1 MAFRLGAAIGG
12 AAKRASEILD
22 EERKEAVSM
31 TEDTLKTWTQLG
43 LPKAIERRTN
53 KTTNRKLAKQLKDN
67 KFSVDQIAVIMGQ
80 GKSEEVLSYLDKQR
94 TKYGSKYVIPHGD
107 IVTISGTYEDT
118 GLTIDKILENVQG
131 KVNRGMSIGDA
142 VQDTT
147 GKSYTGGLTGLL
159 GGDNTALM
167 KQKMDAFGVAAGVDI
182 NELRAL
188 ASDDITYDDPL
199 RKGTISLS
207 DPASAPIKT
216 SLLNSFEQSAARQLG
231 GKNVTIVDGQVQTPG
246 MKVDS
251 QIKARNIAIEANKL
265 FAQIMSKGD
274 TSQADALS
282 TVNVF
287 IREEAAKTRNDKPGL
302 TLDSLED
309 LDASQLPGAIE
320 SLLKG
325 AKGTE
330 LMSMQL
336 AAIKALKE
344 AYLNQGTL
352 NEAAAEKAAKEKVDS
367 IIKNLNEV

>member
-159 GGDNTALM
+159 GGDNAALM

-282 TVNVF
+282 TVNMF
-287 IREEAAKTRNDKPGL
+287 IREEAAKTRTGKPGF
-302 TLDSLED
+302 TLDSLEG

-325 AKGTE
+325 ADNNQI
-330 LMSMQL
+330 MSMQV

-352 NEAAAEKAAKEKVDS
+352 NEAAAEKAAKEKVGS
-367 IIKNLNEV
+367 IIKNLNEG

>member
-207 DPASAPIKT
+207 DPASKPIKT
-216 SLLNSFEQSAARQLG
+216 SLLNRFEQSAARLLG
-231 GKNVTIVDGQVQTPG
+231 GKNVTIVDDIVQTPG
-246 MKVDS
+246 MKVES
-251 QIKARNIAIEANKL
+251 QVEANRIAIEANKL

-282 TVNVF
+282 IVDAF
-287 IREEAAKTRNDKPGL
+287 MRKEASKKRKDKPGL
-302 TLDSLED
+302 TLDSLEG

-330 LMSMQL
+330 IMSMQL

-344 AYLNQGTL
+344 AYLEQGTL
-352 NEAAAEKAAKEKVDS
+352 NEAAAEKAAKEKVNS
-367 IIKNLNEV
+367 IRKSINEV

>member
-22 EERKEAVSM
+22 EERKEAVAM

-53 KTTNRKLAKQLKDN
+53 KITNRKLAKQLKDN

-80 GKSEEVLSYLDKQR
+80 GKSEEVLSYLDEQR
-94 TKYGSKYVIPHGD
+94 KKYGSKYVIPHGD

-188 ASDDITYDDPL
+188 ASGDITYDDPL

-207 DPASAPIKT
+207 DPASEPIKT
-216 SLLNSFEQSAARQLG
+216 SLLNRFEQSAARLLG
-231 GKNVTIVDGQVQTPG
+231 GKNVTIVDGIVQTPG
-246 MKVDS
+246 MKVES
-251 QIKARNIAIEANKL
+251 QIEANRIAIEANKL

-282 TVNVF
+282 TVDAF
-287 IREEAAKTRNDKPGL
+287 MRKEASKERKVISGL
-302 TLDSLED
+302 TLDSLEG

-325 AKGTE
+325 ADNNQI
-330 LMSMQL
+330 MSMQL

-344 AYLNQGTL
+344 AYLKQGVL
-352 NEAAAEKAAKEKVDS
+352 NEAEAEKAAKEKISS
-367 IIKNLNEV
+367 IIKNLNEG

>member
-147 GKSYTGGLTGLL
+147 VKSYTGGLTGLL

-207 DPASAPIKT
+207 DPASEPIKT

-287 IREEAAKTRNDKPGL
+287 IREEAAKTRTGKPGL
-302 TLDSLED
+302 TLDSLEG
-309 LDASQLPGAIE
+309 LDASQLPSAIE
-320 SLLKG
+320 SLLTG
-325 AKGTE
+325 ADDNQK
-330 LMSMQL
+330 MSMQL
-336 AAIKALKE
+336 AAKNALKE
-344 AYLNQGTL
+344 AYLKQGSL
-352 NEAAAEKAAKEKVDS
+352 KEIEAEEAAKREMDRILKR
-367 IIKNLNEV
+367 LNKG

>member
-12 AAKRASEILD
+12 AAKRASEILN

-207 DPASAPIKT
+207 DPASEPIRT
-216 SLLNSFEQSAARQLG
+216 SLLNRFEQSAARLLG
-231 GKNVTIVDGQVQTPG
+231 GKNVTIVDGIVQTPG
-246 MKVDS
+246 MKVGS
-251 QIKARNIAIEANKL
+251 QIEANRIAIEANKL

-282 TVNVF
+282 TVDAF
-287 IREEAAKTRNDKPGL
+287 MRKEASKERNDKPGL

-325 AKGTE
+325 AKDNE

>member
-207 DPASAPIKT
+207 DPASEPIRT
-216 SLLNSFEQSAARQLG
+216 SLLNRFEQSAARLLG
-231 GKNVTIVDGQVQTPG
+231 GKNVTIVDDVVQTPG
-246 MKVDS
+246 MKVES
-251 QIKARNIAIEANKL
+251 QIKANRIAIEANKL

-282 TVNVF
+282 TVDAF
-287 IREEAAKTRNDKPGL
+287 MRKEASKQRNDKSGL
-302 TLDSLED
+302 TLDSLEG

-320 SLLKG
+320 SLLTG
-325 AKGTE
+325 AKDNE

-344 AYLNQGTL
+344 AYLKQGSL
-352 NEAAAEKAAKEKVDS
+352 NEIEAEKAAKEKVDS
-367 IIKNLNEV
+367 IRKSINEV

>member
-22 EERKEAVSM
+22 EERKEAVAM

-53 KTTNRKLAKQLKDN
+53 KITNRKLAKQLKDN

-80 GKSEEVLSYLDKQR
+80 GKSEEVLSYLDEQR
-94 TKYGSKYVIPHGD
+94 KKYGSKYVIPHGD

-188 ASDDITYDDPL
+188 ASGDITYDDPL

-216 SLLNSFEQSAARQLG
+216 SLLNRFEQSAARLLG
-231 GKNVTIVDGQVQTPG
+231 GKNVTIVDGIVQTPG
-246 MKVDS
+246 MKVES
-251 QIKARNIAIEANKL
+251 QIEANRIAIEANKL

-282 TVNVF
+282 TVDAF
-287 IREEAAKTRNDKPGL
+287 MRKEASKERKVISGL
-302 TLDSLED
+302 TLDSLEG

-325 AKGTE
+325 ADNNQI
-330 LMSMQL
+330 MSMQL

-344 AYLNQGTL
+344 AYLKQGVL
-352 NEAAAEKAAKEKVDS
+352 NEAEAEKAAKEKISS
-367 IIKNLNEV
+367 IIKNLNEG

>member
-22 EERKEAVSM
+22 EERKEAVAM

-80 GKSEEVLSYLDKQR
+80 GKSEEVLSYLDEQR
-94 TKYGSKYVIPHGD
+94 KKYGSKYVIPHGD

-188 ASDDITYDDPL
+188 ASGDITYDDPL

-216 SLLNSFEQSAARQLG
+216 SLLNRFEQSAARLLG
-231 GKNVTIVDGQVQTPG
+231 GKNVTIVDGIVQTPG
-246 MKVDS
+246 MKVES
-251 QIKARNIAIEANKL
+251 QIEANRIAIEANKL

-282 TVNVF
+282 TVDAF
-287 IREEAAKTRNDKPGL
+287 MRKEASKERKVISGL
-302 TLDSLED
+302 TLDSLEG

-325 AKGTE
+325 ADNNQI
-330 LMSMQL
+330 MSMQL

-344 AYLNQGTL
+344 AYLKQGVL
-352 NEAAAEKAAKEKVDS
+352 NEAEAEKAAKEKISS
-367 IIKNLNEV
+367 IIKNLNEG